1 LTLIANYYLARFF
14 ASLIDGQSA
23 PLDLPASALIEF
35 SSFVRSL
42 ALDYYLARKELLP
55 VGRSVGVRRPDF
67 VSPCEPG
74 KFNLQ
79 GVQ

>member
-42 ALDYYLARKELLP
+42 ARWLLIII
-55 VGRSVGVRRPDF
+55 
-67 VSPCEPG
+67 
-74 KFNLQ
+74 
-79 GVQ
+79 